1 MIIQLSKPVVI
12 LKTVNQGPPK
22 KGTSQRRWFFK
33 KVLCISIHPHESDL
47 QTKFQLIWINIVI
60 VIGICIFGNFSLT
73 SKVLQSKRNFVFF
86 FQFHLFVKWNFR
98 KTESV
103 IAFHKLL
110 RNSGNNPRGGTR
122 PYPFVMQN
130 FTNVCIQGYKFL
142 FTSPNLVFC
151 PSKYRVSYSN
161 SMLYTLYKYGI
172 CNFRKNCICQSHV
185 LSAIWF

>member
-1 MIIQLSKPVVI
+1 MI
-12 LKTVNQGPPK
+12 
-22 KGTSQRRWFFK
+22 
-33 KVLCISIHPHESDL
+33 
-47 QTKFQLIWINIVI
+47 FQKSFMHFYSPSWKWSTDQVSTHLDQYCDCYRHLYFWQ
-60 VIGICIFGNFSLT
+60 FPLT
-73 SKVLQSKRNFVFF
+73 SKVFQSKRNFVFF

-151 PSKYRVSYSN
+151 LSKYRVSYSN

-172 CNFRKNCICQSHV
+172 C
-185 LSAIWF
+185 L